1 MDRFVV
7 ADPGVVVGETLLLAL
22 AAFRYAGPARRS
34 LAALKYSGA
43 SRLAPILSD
52 SAADALRSLRDA
64 TGPAC
69 LVPVPIHSSRRRTRG
84 YNQAELLATGLAKR
98 VGMDVLDLLR
108 RVVPTTR
115 QHRLNR
121 AARLRNLRAAI
132 DVRSGVAVPEVA
144 ILIDDIITTSATLEA
159 CASALMASGCERVYG
174 FAIAREV

>member
-7 ADPGVVVGETLLLAL
+7 ADAGIVVGETLLLAL
-22 AAFRYAGPARRS
+22 AAFRYAGSARRS
-34 LAALKYSGA
+34 LAALKYAGA
-43 SRLAPILSD
+43 GRLAPML
-52 SAADALRSLRDA
+52 ADAALPALEALVDA
-64 TGPAC
+64 SGLASM
-69 LVPVPIHSSRRRTRG
+69 VPVPIHPERRRTRG
-84 YNQAELLATGLAKR
+84 YNQAELLADGLANR
-98 VGMDVLDLLR
+98 VGMDVRDVLR

-132 DVRSGVAVPEVA
+132 AVAPGAAMPKVA
-144 ILIDDIITTSATLEA
+144 ILVDDIITTAATLEA